1 MPRILL
7 KSSPGINGHDEEPL
21 DETLKMARQDHGPDK
36 RQPNH
41 KPDARSGSQGAPSQ
55 LKAFWDIDV
64 AVILERDDDGERLV
78 RELQRLRCNV
88 RHIWPVPPQ
97 IPGQFDVIFCTLTED
112 LPQRIPWIPG
122 EPEAAL
128 ILVDRGEG
136 ALDLRLMHNC
146 AAHSVL
152 HYPVTAR
159 SAQACLALA
168 RGHYLYEKRL
178 RGRID
183 KLDES
188 LRTMRSV
195 ERAKALLIRLKH
207 VTEEEAYNYLR
218 KQAMERRVTI
228 GAVANAIIDS
238 HELLG

>member
-1 MPRILL
+1 
-7 KSSPGINGHDEEPL
+7 
-21 DETLKMARQDHGPDK
+21 MARPVYA
-36 RQPNH
+36 RERR
-41 KPDARSGSQGAPSQ
+41 DAAYGGNGKEKDPSGSS
-55 LKAFWDIDV
+55 LSRSFREMDV
-64 AVILERDDDGERLV
+64 AVIVERDDDGERLV

-88 RHIWPVPPQ
+88 RHIWPMPPRVPEN
-97 IPGQFDVIFCTLTED
+97 FSVVFCALSQD

-122 EPEAAL
+122 EPASAL
-128 ILVDRGEG
+128 VIVDPGQG
-136 ALDLRLMHNC
+136 ALDLRLLHNC
-146 AAHSVL
+146 AAHGVL

-159 SAQACLALA
+159 SVQAGLVLA
-168 RGHYLYEKRL
+168 HDHFLYEKRL

-195 ERAKALLIRLKH
+195 ERAKALLIRVKN